1 VPNVSGQTLDDRRGA
16 VSSPGMSHP
25 IGRPLAIF
33 VAGVFALAMLVTGT
47 TRAQRPAL
55 GTGLEQL
62 AWLAGCW
69 QAQSPDRLVEE
80 HWLGP
85 RGDCMIGVGRT
96 VRADTLFEYELIV
109 LRQRPNGELAYEAHP
124 SGQPTATFI
133 ARELTDMSVVFENPE
148 HDFPQRVGYT
158 RLSADSL
165 VAWIEGEKGGETRR
179 VEFPYVRVGCP

>member
-1 VPNVSGQTLDDRRGA
+1 MAVFSG
-16 VSSPGMSHP
+16 GMSNP
-25 IGRPLAIF
+25 RGRRPAILL
-33 VAGVFALAMLVTGT
+33 AGVLTLVMLATDR

-55 GTGLEQL
+55 GSGIEQL

-69 QAQSPDRLVEE
+69 QAQSSGRLVEE

-85 RGDCMIGVGRT
+85 RGDCMIGVSRT
-96 VRADTLFEYELIV
+96 MRADTLREYELIV
-109 LRQRPNGELAYEAHP
+109 LRERSGGELAYEAHP

-133 ARELTDMSVVFENPE
+133 AREHTDTTIVFENPQ

-158 RLSADSL
+158 RRGPDSL
-165 VAWIEGEKGGETRR
+165 IAWIEGEKSGKTRR